1 VGNLLVGAII
11 GFASAFLL
19 RSWQYRRDVWL
30 KRVEGLCAVLDLAA
44 QSGTEYWIAGR
55 AEQGNGVHKD
65 SSSEAKSDQTEARII
80 GLQGRVD
87 GMFASLE
94 LDETNDED
102 LQRLLSDFRDSLTG
116 GCFGGATR
124 DSDPDR
130 ARLVQMYASDL
141 IVAVW
146 GIRLFSPLLFVF
158 DAPKGTR
165 RNVGLQLAGRK
176 AVSLAIRPEVEGVR
190 DSVASAH

>member
-55 AEQGNGVHKD
+55 ADQGNGVHKD

-102 LQRLLSDFRDSLTG
+102 LQRFYRIFGIALPGDVSGALPAIPIRIERDWYKCTQAILS
-116 GCFGGATR
+116 
-124 DSDPDR
+124 
-130 ARLVQMYASDL
+130 
-141 IVAVW
+141 
-146 GIRLFSPLLFVF
+146 
-158 DAPKGTR
+158 
-165 RNVGLQLAGRK
+165 
-176 AVSLAIRPEVEGVR
+176 
-190 DSVASAH
+190 

>member
-146 GIRLFSPLLFVF
+146 
-158 DAPKGTR
+158 
-165 RNVGLQLAGRK
+165 
-176 AVSLAIRPEVEGVR
+176 
-190 DSVASAH
+190 ASAYSHLSYLSLMRRRAQDATWACNWLAAKLSAWQSDRK